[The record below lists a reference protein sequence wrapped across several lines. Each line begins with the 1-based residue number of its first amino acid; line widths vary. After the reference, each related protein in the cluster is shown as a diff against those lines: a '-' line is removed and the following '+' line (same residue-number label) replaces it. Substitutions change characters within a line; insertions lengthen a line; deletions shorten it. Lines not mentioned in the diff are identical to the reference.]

1 MRADGYRFADDPAEP
16 TGVPA
21 SRPSTDH
28 SSVPLE
34 QWDEQIRRQRNRP
47 KRRRQ
52 PATRPPAEPHR
63 DRDGLIDDYAGGRG
77 MGLSRFPPGL
87 Q

>member
-16 TGVPA
+16 TAIPP
-21 SRPSTDH
+21 SRPSTDQ

-34 QWDEQIRRQRNRP
+34 QWEEQIDRQRNRP
-47 KRRRQ
+47 RKRRK
-52 PATRPPAEPHR
+52 PATRAPAEPQR
-63 DRDGLIDDYAGGRG
+63 DKDGLIDDYAGGRDT
-77 MGLSRFPPGL
+77 GLSRFPCGL